1 MRRLFLIVLLLPG
14 PIGAFAADPAP
25 LPSGDAA
32 RGKAIYHGTGGCA
45 FCHGTDGYAA
55 RKPRKSDL
63 HAEAI
68 AKLDP
73 PPTDLRNPAA
83 LKSKDEAERFSA
95 IKFGHPGTA
104 MLPRKTQLT
113 DGDIADVLAYLA
125 ILRAEGPKPDPGS
138 AGKGGRTP

>member
-1 MRRLFLIVLLLPG
+1 MILIATVLFGAAGVAPILASADEPG
-14 PIGAFAADPAP
+14 ASP
-25 LPSGDAA
+25 LPAGAAA
-32 RGKAIYHGTGGCA
+32 RGKAIYHGKGGCA

-55 RKPRKSDL
+55 RKPRKTDL
-63 HAEAI
+63 HTEAI

-73 PPTDLRNPAA
+73 PPTDLRNAAA
-83 LKSKDEAERFSA
+83 LKSKDDAQRFQS

-125 ILRAEGPKPDPGS
+125 ILRAEGS
-138 AGKGGRTP
+138 R